1 MVGHAGFKR
10 GIREILVSCES
21 PPQETPVVLHR
32 LLLFNYWS
40 LVKGSILISDGVYR
54 AIGHV

>member
-10 GIREILVSCES
+10 GIREIHVSRES
-21 PPQETPVVLHR
+21 PQETPVVLHR
-32 LLLFNYWS
+32 LFLFNYWS
-40 LVKGSILISDGVYR
+40 WFKGSILISDGVYR

>member
-1 MVGHAGFKR
+1 MPDLKGVFVRYMYLAN
-10 GIREILVSCES
+10 

-40 LVKGSILISDGVYR
+40 WGKGSILISDGVYR